1 MSNLFKRHSSE
12 VKSQKDILDLLIM
25 FEPMRCKPDLNNE
38 KIKRLRKTGK
48 SYSKFFEKTLDRLDY
63 LSVSPVQRE
72 TLKRYLES
80 VR

>member
-12 VKSQKDILDLLIM
+12 VKNQKDMIDLVIN
-25 FEPMRCKPDLNNE
+25 FKPIRCKPDLNRE
-38 KIKRLRKTGK
+38 KIKTLRKTGK
-48 SYSKFFEKTLDRLDY
+48 SYSNY
-63 LSVSPVQRE
+63 LSDSRVQRE